1 MNPSHNLINRLKVI
15 RNLWLCRDGYRV
27 RFVGFYPLARSLTR
41 QLIPALIDCPVP
53 RPILLSRSGAMIIT
67 SVRIQNLRSFA
78 DATIPMNDYV
88 CLVGPNGSGDNPI

>member
-1 MNPSHNLINRLKVI
+1 
-15 RNLWLCRDGYRV
+15 
-27 RFVGFYPLARSLTR
+27 
-41 QLIPALIDCPVP
+41 
-53 RPILLSRSGAMIIT
+53 MIIT